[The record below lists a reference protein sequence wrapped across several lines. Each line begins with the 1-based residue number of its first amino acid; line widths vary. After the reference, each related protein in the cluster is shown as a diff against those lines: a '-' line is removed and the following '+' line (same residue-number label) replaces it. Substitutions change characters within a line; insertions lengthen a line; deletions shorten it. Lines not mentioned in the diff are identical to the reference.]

1 MADMRRKLLRV
12 LRFVLVFVLGLV
24 ILIVLMLATCVLA
37 DIRVGPLCSGI
48 TSELPPPHSDVIAE
62 LKDASP
68 QFMPRWT
75 PDGSQVVLGIINY
88 DRGPPEGRIYAV
100 ASDGSS
106 LLSITEDDG
115 EYFISHSPNVSA
127 GSSRI
132 AYSTYRYQ
140 ERGPRYFEIETVAL
154 DGTYR
159 RKLTEGSGQDLSPV
173 WSPDGSRIAFVR
185 HDDYDK
191 CDRPRRSGVY
201 TMVPDGSAVRKVV
214 DIPSQNGEGTPE
226 GWDAWYHSGPVWS
239 PDGQILAYVVNER
252 EKAEGKRPG
261 ESTRPYN
268 RNYTSL
274 YTVNAD
280 GSDLKR
286 VGLFSA
292 GSIVSSPEWS
302 PDGQR
307 IAFVGVADGR
317 PKLHSINLED
327 SILRDLA
334 DPDAQQT
341 PIPNTSYSG
350 RVSWTRDGSQILFHL
365 ARTSPLRGQTL
376 YAVNADG
383 SALRVLGNG
392 LLGTLSPD
400 GSRVAVALYVSGIY
414 SGFELHTPAP
424 SHPLLYSD
432 VVVYTAAV
440 DGSDVRVIA
449 RSRDDGLLEAVG
461 PEQRPST
468 DIASCSAGVIVPD
481 PESNPGLVRDCEALV
496 EMSERLVVTGLNWDE
511 DTPITEWEGVTLEVP
526 IAVEDGSNSEVA
538 LSPLRV
544 RGLFPQDQ
552 ALMGVFPISV
562 TDLTGLWSLDLSDNV
577 LVGPIPSEL
586 GRLAELRVL
595 DLAGNNLNGPIPP
608 ELGRLVNL
616 RELYLDG
623 YSDTIPPELG
633 QMISLQV
640 LRLRGA
646 ASSPIPSEI
655 GDLTNLREFTLTG
668 RLTGHIPPELGNLTA
683 LKTLNLGGGLSGPIP
698 PELGNLSALET
709 LNLDGNEL
717 SGPIPAEL
725 GRLANLPVLDLSD
738 HELGGPIP
746 PELGNMTALKTLD
759 LSNTKL
765 SGPIPPELGNL
776 AALETLDLYYNE
788 LSGPIPPELGNMTA
802 LETLDLSDNNLS
814 GPIPSELGKMPS
826 LEWLHVDDT
835 FISGCIPPGLRGKV
849 RGYTEPEHC
858 DQ

>member
-37 DIRVGPLCSGI
+37 DVRVGPLCSGI

-62 LKDASP
+62 LKNASP
-68 QFMPRWT
+68 QLMPRWT

-115 EYFISHSPNVSA
+115 EYFISHSPSVSP

-132 AYSTYRYQ
+132 AYATYRYQ

-154 DGTYR
+154 DGTDR
-159 RKLTEGSGQDLSPV
+159 RKLTEESGQDLSPV

-201 TMVPDGSAVRKVV
+201 TMVPDGSDVRKVV

-292 GSIVSSPEWS
+292 GSIVSPPEWS

-317 PKLHSINLED
+317 PKLHSIDLED
-327 SILRDLA
+327 SVLRDLA

-376 YAVNADG
+376 YAENADG
-383 SALRVLGNG
+383 SALRILGNG
-392 LLGTLSPD
+392 LLGALSPD
-400 GSRVAVALYVSGIY
+400 GSRVAVALYVSENY

-424 SHPLLYSD
+424 SRPLLYSD

-449 RSRDDGLLEAVG
+449 RSRDDGRLEAVG

-562 TDLTGLWSLDLSDNV
+562 TDLAGLWSLDLSDNL
-577 LVGPIPSEL
+577 LVGEIPPEL
-586 GRLAELRVL
+586 GRLADLRVI
-595 DLAGNNLNGPIPP
+595 DLAGNNLSGPIPPELGQLVNLQELSLPGYLDSPIPPELGRLASLEVLTLWGVQIGPIPP
-608 ELGRLVNL
+608 ELGRLASLEVL
-616 RELYLDG
+616 TLWG
-623 YSDTIPPELG
+623 VQIGPIPPELG
-633 QMISLQV
+633 RLTK
-640 LRLRGA
+640 LRELTLRGHL
-646 ASSPIPSEI
+646 
-655 GDLTNLREFTLTG
+655 D
-668 RLTGHIPPELGNLTA
+668 
-683 LKTLNLGGGLSGPIP
+683 GPIP
-698 PELGNLSALET
+698 PELGNLSSL
-709 LNLDGNEL
+709 
-717 SGPIPAEL
+717 
-725 GRLANLPVLDLSD
+725 RRLDLYQ
-738 HELGGPIP
+738 
-746 PELGNMTALKTLD
+746 N
-759 LSNTKL
+759 KL

-776 AALETLDLYYNE
+776 TDLEWLFLSGNK
-788 LSGPIPPELGNMTA
+788 LSGPVPPELGNLTSLRRLNLNQNELSGHIP
-802 LETLDLSDNNLS
+802 LELGNLTDLERLDLSGNKLS
-814 GPIPSELGKMPS
+814 GPVPPALGNLTSLRRLNLNQNKLSGHIPLELGNLTD
-826 LEWLHVDDT
+826 LERLDLDQDL
-835 FISGCIPPGLRGKV
+835 SGCIPLGLPGTYGFAPCER
-849 RGYTEPEHC
+849 
-858 DQ
+858 